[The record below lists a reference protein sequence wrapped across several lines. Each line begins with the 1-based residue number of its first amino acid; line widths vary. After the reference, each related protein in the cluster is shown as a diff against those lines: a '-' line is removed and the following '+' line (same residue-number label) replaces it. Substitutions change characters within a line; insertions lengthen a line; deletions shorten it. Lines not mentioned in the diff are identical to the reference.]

1 MHRGYIKLW
10 RRSEDSAVF
19 KNDKLWKLW
28 TWCLMRAAH
37 KTHPVEVQTGRGN
50 TVVTV
55 EPGQFIFGR
64 RAASKAVGGTPSGT
78 WKRMLKLKTLGNL
91 DMQSNSH
98 YSLVSIVN
106 WELYQGEHAKGD
118 RQGDNQVTSKEPASN
133 QQGDTNKNVFKND
146 EHGDHVQTTPPTPPP
161 RSRDTNLYGELQ
173 RVKLTSDEHAKLLA
187 KHGHRKL
194 DIAIDVLDAYIA
206 SKNKRYA
213 NHYAVLKEGSWVWDR
228 VAERL
233 RNSNDPKARYSY
245 TGG

>member
-1 MHRGYIKLW
+1 MYGKHFDSMYEGSMVGAGPTVFAVWGYCICKADPETHTVLLNPKLLCNIIGTDE
-10 RRSEDSAVF
+10 EDII
-19 KNDKLWKLW
+19 
-28 TWCLMRAAH
+28 AAIDFLA
-37 KTHPVEVQTGRGN
+37 KPDPESRN
-50 TVVTV
+50 TDH
-55 EPGQFIFGR
+55 EGR
-64 RAASKAVGGTPSGT
+64 RLLLESGFEYHVVSHDYYRSISDKAALREYHREM
-78 WKRMLKLKTLGNL
+78 KRKQREKRQCPKTVPDNPKCLGH
-91 DMQSNSH
+91 S
-98 YSLVSIVN
+98 VSVYDK
-106 WELYQGEHAKGD
+106 EKGD
-118 RQGDNQVTSKEPASN
+118 SKGEKEQV
-133 QQGDTNKNVFKND
+133 
-146 EHGDHVQTTPPTPPP
+146 PPP

-173 RVKLTSDEHAKLLA
+173 RVKLTPDEHAKLLA